1 MKFQRG
7 DLVRITWFEIN
18 NDWKKVKGPAIV
30 IEARTK
36 NWIKVWIPARNET
49 MVTTGFFLRHYDETR
64 IK

>member
-7 DLVRITWFEIN
+7 DLVRTTWFDDLEKIY
-18 NDWKKVKGPAIV
+18 GPVIV

-49 MVTTGFFLRHYDETR
+49 MVTTGFMLGHYDEAR
-64 IK
+64 IE